1 MELQRTLPKEIA
13 QSMKRAIDKEL
24 ARLDDRIEERWCKLN
39 DESEKEHCIQEKENL
54 MMALSYIRCV
64 TEVTNGEETS
74 YAVTETDEDRARRL
88 EAIAERCER

>member
-24 ARLDDRIEERWCKLN
+24 ARLDDRIEERWFKLN

-64 TEVTNGEETS
+64 TE
-74 YAVTETDEDRARRL
+74 TDEDRAQRL

>member
-24 ARLDDRIEERWCKLN
+24 ARLDDRIEERWFKLN

-64 TEVTNGEETS
+64 TE
-74 YAVTETDEDRARRL
+74 TDEDRARRL

>member
-24 ARLDDRIEERWCKLN
+24 ARLDDRIEERWFKLN

-64 TEVTNGEETS
+64 TE
-74 YAVTETDEDRARRL
+74 TDEDRAQRL
-88 EAIAERCER
+88 ETIAERCER